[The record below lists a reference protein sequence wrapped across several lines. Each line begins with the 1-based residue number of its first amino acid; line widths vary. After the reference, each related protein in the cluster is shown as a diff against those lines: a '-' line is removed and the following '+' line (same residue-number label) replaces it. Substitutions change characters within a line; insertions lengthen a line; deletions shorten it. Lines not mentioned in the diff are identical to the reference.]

1 VTIAST
7 LARYFA
13 RQFLLAVLTALG
25 GLTTLAS
32 LFDFIELLRRAAL
45 RPDATFGLVAEIAAL
60 RLPWLMMQLLPFS
73 VLLGGIYAFW
83 RLSRSSELVV
93 ARAAGVSIWQI
104 LSAPFFVAIFI
115 GGLATAVISP
125 ISSATYA
132 RAETLNQAYI
142 EVGAHP
148 LSLSGGELW
157 VRQSDNELVPDGVAI
172 IHAEHVTQQGTR
184 LVARQVSVFR
194 LDPKDHLL
202 LRIEAA
208 RAELIPGTWVFTGAR
223 TLKPGHLPGPPG
235 TIRLPTDLTLA
246 RVQESFASPDAL
258 SVWELPGFISLLAH
272 AGFSTVAHRLYF
284 QTLLA
289 LPLLCGT
296 MALVSA
302 GFSMRPARHGRVSEM
317 LISGVAAGFALFLIS
332 KVAAEYG
339 QSGALPL
346 LLAAWA
352 PAAAGLML
360 ALALLL
366 HLEDG

>member
-1 VTIAST
+1 MTLAPT

-25 GLTTLAS
+25 GLTALAS

-60 RLPWLMMQLLPFS
+60 RLPWLLMQLLPFS
-73 VLLGGIYAFW
+73 VLIGGIYAFW
-83 RLSRSSELVV
+83 RLTRSSELVV
-93 ARAAGVSIWQI
+93 ARAAGVSVWQI
-104 LSAPFFVAIFI
+104 LAAPFLVALAI
-115 GGLATAVISP
+115 GVVATTVITP
-125 ISSATYA
+125 ISSVTYA
-132 RAETLNQAYI
+132 RAETLNDAYI

-157 VRQSDNELVPDGVAI
+157 VRQSDAGLVPDGVAI
-172 IHAEHVTQQGTR
+172 IHASHVSRRGKI
-184 LVARQVSVFR
+184 LLARQVSVFR
-194 LDPKDHLL
+194 LDSRDHLL
-202 LRIEAA
+202 LRIEAG
-208 RAELIPGTWVFTGAR
+208 RASLVPGTWIFTDAR
-223 TLKPGHLPGPPG
+223 TLKPGHLPSAPQ
-235 TIRLPTDLTLA
+235 TLRLPTDLTLA
-246 RVQESFASPDAL
+246 RVQESFASPDTL
-258 SVWELPGFISLLAH
+258 SVWQLPGFIALLAH

-302 GFSMRPARHGRVSEM
+302 GFSMRPARQGRVAEM
-317 LISGVAAGFALFLIS
+317 LASGVAAGFALFVIS

-352 PAAAGLML
+352 PAASGLML